1 MEYEIKNI
9 ATDDNSLIELQHF
22 LRVVFPHTSRFTLDF
37 LRWQY
42 TENPL
47 GKMEGFN
54 AWDNGQ
60 IISHFAGLP
69 IEMNLF
75 GKERRGLLCINV
87 STDPKY
93 QGKKLFKTLGERTVK
108 YAMDNGYDF
117 MIAVPNANSS
127 HTFLKYL
134 GFYLISPLSVKVG
147 IGNNISSDRH
157 FDCYKLWDENQ
168 YRWRLNSPINKYYY
182 SQGYLYSPIS
192 FFAKTISR
200 ISLFNK
206 TVEELSQNIGFRPLN
221 LYIGLGADTSRGLY
235 FNMPSFIKRPPFNLV
250 FRDFTGEIPLIQK
263 EDIFIQLIDL
273 DTI

>member
-1 MEYEIKNI
+1 MEYEIKYI
-9 ATDDNSLIELQHF
+9 ATDDNSLVELQHF
-22 LRVVFPHTSRFTLDF
+22 LKVVFPRTSRFTLDF

-42 TENPL
+42 KENPL
-47 GKMEGFN
+47 GEMEGFN
-54 AWDNGQ
+54 AWHNGR

-75 GKERRGLLCINV
+75 DKKRRGLLCINV

-147 IGNNISSDRH
+147 IGNNIFSDRH
-157 FDCYKLWDENQ
+157 FDCYKSWDEKQ
-168 YRWRLNSPINKYYY
+168 YKWRLNSPVNKY
-182 SQGYLYSPIS
+182 SCSDGCLYSPIS
-192 FFAKTISR
+192 FFAKTISK
-200 ISLFNK
+200 INLFNK

-221 LYIGLGADTSRGLY
+221 LYVGLGADISRGFY

-250 FRDFTGEIPLIQK
+250 FKDFTGEIPPIQK
-263 EDIFIQLIDL
+263 ENVFIQLIDL